1 MFTCCKNTFPN
12 FNITRSHFQT
22 FIHSFLVR
30 WLDVSAKRKKN
41 RKKKEVQTCAQTRGD
56 EGRAVSKNAGGCST
70 FWRRKTRDEGHET
83 EGDCWRICVHL
94 NPERENVTN
103 SHHYF
108 LLLSTDHTSVR
119 YALPP
124 AAAPELQRRRERRPK
139 TSRSGYG
146 GGASLTPKSE
156 LSAVALWACTLCL
169 SDSHIYTA
177 GPTWTIK
184 KLENKRKKITLLM
197 HSKNSHWIYV
207 IAEWA
212 KSVHTR
218 LNVVHHWK
226 KKCKVQ

>member
-1 MFTCCKNTFPN
+1 MWVEKKKTMFTCCKNTFPN

-41 RKKKEVQTCAQTRGD
+41 WKKKFRPVHKRGGTRG
-56 EGRAVSKNAGGCST
+56 ERFLKTQEAVST
-70 FWRRKTRDEGHET
+70 FGRRKTRDEGHET

-119 YALPP
+119 YALPLP
-124 AAAPELQRRRERRPK
+124 ATPELWRRRERRP
-139 TSRSGYG
+139 TSPRRGYG

-156 LSAVALWACTLCL
+156 ISAVALWACTLCL

-177 GPTWTIK
+177 GLTW
-184 KLENKRKKITLLM
+184 N
-197 HSKNSHWIYV
+197 Y
-207 IAEWA
+207 
-212 KSVHTR
+212 
-218 LNVVHHWK
+218 
-226 KKCKVQ
+226 